1 MFLDL
6 TLRRNKELLDYS
18 FHLHQ
23 TGKILPDTYV
33 IDLDTVVQN
42 GRWMIEEANRHNI
55 DLYIMTKQFGRN
67 PVVTSELLKEGFKST
82 VVVDYKEAKV
92 LYQNHIPIGHVG
104 HLVQIPSRY
113 IDEVMEM
120 NPEYIT
126 IYSIEK
132 AKEINEAC
140 RKQGKLQKIF
150 LRIIDE
156 GDVLYPAQYGGFYL
170 KDLES
175 IVPELLELTNIKIDG
190 VTSFPCFLYEESFG
204 EVVPTANVKTLHK
217 GKEILENQFGIKI
230 THMNMPSSTCTST
243 IALIEENGGTQG
255 EPGHGLLGTTPLH
268 AAKDEIERPA
278 MVYVSEIS
286 HNLDHQSFCYGGG
299 HYRRSHMENALV
311 GKSLDSALRVKV
323 DMPEPECIDYYFS
336 INQNLNIGDTVIMAY
351 RTQIFV
357 TRSSVAVVKGLSIGK
372 PELVGIFDSQGK
384 EIGR

>member
-6 TLRRNKELLDYS
+6 TLRRNKKLLDYS

-23 TGKILPDTYV
+23 IGKILPDTYV
-33 IDLDTVVQN
+33 IDMDTVVQN
-42 GRWMIEEANRHNI
+42 GRCMIEEAKRHTI

-67 PVVTSELLKEGFKST
+67 PVVTSELMKEGFKST
-82 VVVDYKEAKV
+82 VVVDYKEAMV
-92 LYQNHIPIGHVG
+92 LHENHIPIGHVG

-113 IDEVMEM
+113 IDEVVEM

-140 RKQGKLQKIF
+140 RKRGKQQRIF
-150 LRIIDE
+150 LRVINE
-156 GDVLYPAQYGGFYL
+156 GDVLYPGQYGGFYL
-170 KDLES
+170 KELES
-175 IVPELLELTNIKIDG
+175 IIPELLKLTNVKIDG
-190 VTSFPCFLYEESFG
+190 LTSFPCFLYEEDRG
-204 EVVPTANVKTLHK
+204 EVVPTSNVKTLQK
-217 GKEILENQFGIKI
+217 GKEILEKQFGINI

-243 IALIEENGGTQG
+243 IAMIAKNGGTQG

-268 AAKDEIERPA
+268 AAKDVIERPA

-286 HNLDHQSFCYGGG
+286 HNLGHQSFCYGGG

-311 GKSLDSALRVKV
+311 GKSLDSATRVKV
-323 DMPEPECIDYYFS
+323 AMPEPESIDYYFS
-336 INQNLNIGDTVIMAY
+336 LNQNQNIGDTVIMAY
-351 RTQIFV
+351 RTQVFV
-357 TRSSVAVVKGLSIGK
+357 TRSSVAVVKGLSKGK